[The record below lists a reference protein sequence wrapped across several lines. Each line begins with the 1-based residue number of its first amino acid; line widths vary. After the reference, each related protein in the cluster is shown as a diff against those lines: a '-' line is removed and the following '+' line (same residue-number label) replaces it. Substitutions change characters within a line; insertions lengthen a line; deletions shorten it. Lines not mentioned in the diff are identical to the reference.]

1 MNPGNGLADFAK
13 KVNRFGNQLGNN
25 IKRAF
30 NDEAGAPRAVSS
42 SDDVLGLA
50 AEAFREA
57 TIEGNDGGELAT
69 YVNEKLVYEAGVD
82 HDSRPMLVFAACRL
96 LNPDVVDYDRLLNLI
111 LFRLDDFVESDYTV
125 VLFAANARY
134 KPSIKWMYTAY
145 RRLGRKYKKNLKALC
160 IVHPSKW
167 VQILMTAMNAV

>member
-1 MNPGNGLADFAK
+1 MNPGNGFADFAK
-13 KVNRFGNQLGNN
+13 KFNQFGNQLGNN
-25 IKRAF
+25 FKRVF
-30 NDEAGAPRAVSS
+30 NEGPAAPRSVSS

-69 YVNEKLVYEAGVD
+69 YVNEKLVCEAGVD
-82 HDSRPMLVFAACRL
+82 YDSRPMLVFSACRL

-111 LFRLDDFVESDYTV
+111 LFRLEDFVESDYTI

-134 KPSIKWMYTAY
+134 KPTVKWMYTAY
-145 RRLGRKYKKNLKALC
+145 RRLGR
-160 IVHPSKW
+160 
-167 VQILMTAMNAV
+167 